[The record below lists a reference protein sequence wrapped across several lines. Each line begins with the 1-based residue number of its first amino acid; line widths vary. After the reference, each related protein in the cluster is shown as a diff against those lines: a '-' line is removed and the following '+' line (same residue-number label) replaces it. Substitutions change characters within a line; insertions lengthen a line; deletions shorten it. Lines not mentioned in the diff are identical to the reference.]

1 MSANHPLQTKFC
13 RSKVIF
19 SCDFEIRKLFFLPTF
34 QLKVWLNS
42 LWSSIHQQNIPSKSS
57 FRFLHITH
65 HVSYYYVYLVL
76 VPYSGKLSR
85 EKTFVN
91 FAVLWLYAKVFSA
104 KFGAWCPLGLQKRAI
119 CESFLRKNHIFHQ
132 FMKVFSL
139 KSFPLYGISGHK
151 IILKTQKQG
160 MNIASMETYNF

>member
-1 MSANHPLQTKFC
+1 MSANHPSQFC

-19 SCDFEIRKLFFLPTF
+19 RATLKLENFLFCWHFNWKSDLIHSDQVFTSKTPLPSLPSDFCTSHIMWT
-34 QLKVWLNS
+34 
-42 LWSSIHQQNIPSKSS
+42 IH
-57 FRFLHITH
+57 
-65 HVSYYYVYLVL
+65 VYLVL
-76 VPYSGKLSR
+76 VPYSSKLSR

-91 FAVLWLYAKVFSA
+91 FAVLWLYVKVFST

-132 FMKVFSL
+132 FVKVFSL
-139 KSFPLYGISGHK
+139 ESFPLYGISGHK